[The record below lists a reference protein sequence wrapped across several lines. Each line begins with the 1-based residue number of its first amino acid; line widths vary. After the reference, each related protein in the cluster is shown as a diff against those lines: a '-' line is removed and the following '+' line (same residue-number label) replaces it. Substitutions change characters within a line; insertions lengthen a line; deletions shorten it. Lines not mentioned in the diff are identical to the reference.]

1 MRQRMVM
8 VGLVLAL
15 ACLPVAAQEQ
25 VDQDEI
31 RRLGNFVHE
40 TQLHIGPQAGEGDLF
55 LEAMGPPASDA
66 DKWFISV
73 ISIRNCAGCQ
83 QLKQAWQTDPWLLA
97 LANPKHPQQSWS
109 HYHLYNGEDRSQM
122 WRFAKLKISAYP
134 TIVVQPPLSG
144 KYGDGGTVVYQGM
157 YGGDPKALAQEIT
170 TAIRQYVETRQ
181 QPGPTPVIP
190 SQPPQSDE
198 LTPPFTPAPQ
208 DDAPALPTLPDGAPV
223 KVPPDLP
230 GPPTPVS
237 TPPQP
242 QSYPPSSPTGTEA
255 VIITDSEHEVDE
267 VTQQQMAVVVDG
279 LKRHRGRNLRV
290 RQLDWQEAQH
300 RFPLRS
306 DELPAILVQ
315 CEGRLVDK
323 LTRLLFPCL
332 RPKPPSVWEIA
343 VSWLWSSLSAGLNVL
358 LILVIVGYIAW
369 RLMKRWMPFGK
380 QPQPSPTP
388 ATPPSSDVKPAN

>member
-1 MRQRMVM
+1 MRHLKFVAG
-8 VGLVLAL
+8 VVLAL
-15 ACLPVAAQEQ
+15 CFSIQAVWGQTQ

-31 RRLGNFVHE
+31 RRLGNFVHAS
-40 TQLHIGPQAGEGDLF
+40 QVGPRGGVGDLF

-73 ISIRNCAGCQ
+73 ISIRNCASCQ
-83 QLKQAWQTDPWLLA
+83 QLKQAFQTDPWLLA
-97 LANPKHPQQSWS
+97 LANPKHPEQSWS
-109 HYHLYNGEDRSQM
+109 HYHVYNGEDRSQM
-122 WRFAKLKISAYP
+122 WRFAKLKITGYP

-144 KYGDGGTVVYQGM
+144 KYGDGATLVYQGT

-181 QPGPTPVIP
+181 QPGPSPTV
-190 SQPPQSDE
+190 PPKRDD

-208 DDAPALPTLPDGAPV
+208 EDRPAQPDLPDDVPV

-230 GPPTPVS
+230 GPPTPDRL
-237 TPPQP
+237 PQP
-242 QSYPPSSPTGTEA
+242 QTPPPAVPSGTEA
-255 VIITDSEHEVDE
+255 VIVTDPEQEPDE
-267 VTQQQMAVVVDG
+267 VTSQQMAEVVEG

-306 DELPAILVQ
+306 EELPAILVQ

-332 RPKPPSVWEIA
+332 RPKPPSIWELA
-343 VSWLWSSLSAGLNVL
+343 FGWLWSSLSGGLNVL

-369 RLMKRWMPFGK
+369 RVVQRWLPVK
-380 QPQPSPTP
+380 QPQPPLTP
-388 ATPPSSDVKPAN
+388 ATPPPSSDVKPAN